1 MPSVVSW
8 PGARFRK
15 FRPGIRRPRFV
26 RPYPR
31 RPTTGIRRFR
41 GGTVKWEYLRQERPR
56 RFARAQ
62 WGTRTRIDAQ
72 AALEARAIQGIDGS
86 LEERIVYAALVQH
99 GFKPDVDFTF
109 QSSEFGGRAVLGGL
123 VADFLF
129 EVPGVVLQV
138 QSYWHTLTREIERRD
153 DDQAAL
159 LQAMGYVVLELWPD
173 VIHSQAALD
182 LWITNH
188 LGMLWGTSYHGYVA
202 TGERNQPFEE
212 TSGMY
217 DQLVRRINE
226 LEEIVLGYSKEDEV
240 LGQRIGEVRTAFMQA
255 DDAHSSRLDRLE
267 AALFSPG
274 SAGAAIRITSAA
286 IANVLQSTNFVSG
299 SSGWRIE
306 RTGNIEINN
315 LTARGT
321 MQSNNYVSG
330 LSGWRID
337 QTGDAEFHD
346 VTIRGELVATAF
358 KYDAVSAMGG
368 SLLVCPASTLAAD
381 LNSIQVNVT
390 VADAQFQDED
400 YLYIKMGGSY
410 EVMQVV
416 SGGGTTSLTV
426 TRGVGGTA
434 QAWYEGTAVINYQD
448 RIYLTTTASNS
459 PFVDIITRNPD
470 GGSAGWYTR
479 TDTDTIGAVNTKTYI
494 RFLGDRSTAELPLYD
509 MQKITKVRC
518 VQWYAGS
525 GTIRMGIYRLTKG
538 ASQFTNAALVAQGT
552 ATYDGTP
559 GQLVDITLDT
569 AVQVDLINYDYALAY
584 QCSDTATWG
593 ALTPGYHWTVDVPYS
608 SGLPDPFGTASTQ
621 AKEPE
626 AGLFWVLPWD
636 GERTKVR
643 LGNLDG
649 ITDPF
654 LTPSGMGLFCD
665 NTFVR
670 GTAVFGATGDV
681 VLDDDG
687 ITITGGEGDVN
698 AIKWMNDTLLAGY
711 IRGAVVLDDRS
722 LDLRTHYAPDNYD
735 STLTLGVVAQAGKL
749 GSPKITLSGTQNYD
763 AYIDFS
769 ADTGGVGHADGY
781 SFRLKLGSL
790 LVYPPLH
797 LSAKSGYPASPPS
810 SAVALFGFNDYT
822 LKTKDSTGAVRT
834 VLTTPAL
841 GDWDID
847 GYKLV
852 LDTDGD
858 SYIMELGDDIIYHS
872 TGGAMRMNVSN
883 NGLALQ
889 YGTYINEFSIDGS
902 LSGDSD
908 NAVPTE
914 KAVKTYVDGAAPTSH
929 GVIVYRGSNQ
939 TVSSSSAISW
949 NREERD
955 TDAYHNNTTNPSRL
969 TVPSGLAGW
978 YCVSARVSASNF
990 ATTWQYFQS
999 YFLQNGSGV
1008 LSAQISYRSTSG
1020 IVNVTLSV
1028 VTHLSVGDYVE
1039 CMVNNGSGVS
1049 ITVVGGTVYDSHFEM
1064 FRLGA

>member
-15 FRPGIRRPRFV
+15 FKPGIRRPRFV

-41 GGTVKWEYLRQERPR
+41 GGIVRWEYLRQDRPR
-56 RFARAQ
+56 RYARPQ

-72 AALEARAIQGIDGS
+72 AALEARAAQGIDGS

-99 GFKPDVDFTF
+99 GLKPDVDFTF

-129 EVPGVVLQV
+129 DVPKVVLQV

-188 LGMLWGTSYHGYVA
+188 LGLLWGTSYHGYVA

-226 LEEIVLGYSKEDEV
+226 LEETVLGYSKQDEI
-240 LGQRIGEVRTAFMQA
+240 LGARIGEIKTAFMQA
-255 DDAHSSRLDRLE
+255 DDDHNTRIARLE
-267 AALFSPG
+267 AVLFSPG
-274 SAGAAIRITSAA
+274 SGGASIRITSAA

-315 LTARGT
+315 LTARGS

-346 VTIRGELVATAF
+346 VTVRGELIATAF

-381 LNSIQVNVT
+381 LNAIQVTVT
-390 VADAQFQDED
+390 VTDAQFQNED

-416 SGGGTTSLTV
+416 SGGGTVNLVV

-434 QAWYEGTAVINYQD
+434 QAWYEGTAVINYKD
-448 RIYLTTTASNS
+448 RIHLTTTASNS
-459 PFVDIITRNPD
+459 PYIDIITRNPD

-494 RFLGDRSTAELPLYD
+494 RFLGDRSTATLPLYD
-509 MQKITKVRC
+509 MQEITKVRA

-525 GTIRMGIYRLTKG
+525 GTIRMGIYRLAKG
-538 ASQFTNAALVAQGT
+538 ASQFTNAVLLAQGT
-552 ATYDGTP
+552 AAYDGTP
-559 GQLVDITLDT
+559 GQIVDITLDT

-584 QCSDTATWG
+584 QCSDVATWG

-608 SGLPDPFGTASTQ
+608 SGLPDPFGTAATQ

-626 AGLFWVLPWD
+626 AGLFWVLPYY

-643 LGNLDG
+643 LGNLSG

-654 LTPSGMGLFCD
+654 LTPTGFGLFCD

-681 VLDDDG
+681 TLDDDG
-687 ITITGGEGDVN
+687 LTITGGMGDVN
-698 AIKWMNDTLLAGY
+698 SIKWMSDTDLAGY
-711 IRGAVVLDDRS
+711 IRGYVSLGDRS
-722 LDLRTHYAPDNYD
+722 IDLRTHYAADNYD

-797 LSAKSGYPASPPS
+797 LSAKSGYPADPPA

-822 LKTKDSTGAVRT
+822 LKTKDSTGTVRT
-834 VLTTPAL
+834 VLTSPAL

-852 LDTDGD
+852 LDADGD
-858 SYIMELGDDIIYHS
+858 SYIVELGDDIIYHS

-883 NGLALQ
+883 NGLTLQ
-889 YGTYINEFSIDGS
+889 YGTNINEFSTDGT
-902 LSGDSD
+902 LSGNSD

-914 KAVKTYVDGAAPTSH
+914 KAVKTYVDASAPTMPYAHVYRTAAYTYTCNTQIAFNAEISDSWGLHSTSSNQGQFKISASAGAGFYLVHLEIQNASWSTGEYYTQCYIQDPSGQAVSAHMAYRGNSGAA
-929 GVIVYRGSNQ
+929 NC
-939 TVSSSSAISW
+939 
-949 NREERD
+949 
-955 TDAYHNNTTNPSRL
+955 NTTVLLYLNVND
-969 TVPSGLAGW
+969 TVTALANVGT
-978 YCVSARVSASNF
+978 S
-990 ATTWQYFQS
+990 
-999 YFLQNGSGV
+999 
-1008 LSAQISYRSTSG
+1008 STFTMAAYPRTHFS
-1020 IVNVTLSV
+1020 IVKV
-1028 VTHLSVGDYVE
+1028 
-1039 CMVNNGSGVS
+1039 
-1049 ITVVGGTVYDSHFEM
+1049 
-1064 FRLGA
+1064 A